1 MPRLPLARPLIMR
14 VTMAMVREVL
24 RPKTTVVTAL
34 LISPDSRIGLRPN
47 LSTRVHNR
55 IPALKNLPQP
65 HLSLAIPQI
74 KLPGNCARKKQEA
87 IKPA

>member
-1 MPRLPLARPLIMR
+1 MR

-47 LSTRVHNR
+47 L
-55 IPALKNLPQP
+55 
-65 HLSLAIPQI
+65 
-74 KLPGNCARKKQEA
+74 
-87 IKPA
+87 